1 MAIWQYDFAVVP
13 REELSPAIGASAT
26 KLTSEQFKTLK
37 FWAKMQP
44 AADFEAV
51 FQQWHAE
58 LKSWSSDLRMWGT
71 EESNR
76 IDVYSR
82 ADRVSCIGFRIEL
95 RSLSIRFIELL
106 ATFARQSNCVLVSAH
121 SLGVVEPLRE
131 TILSHLS
138 QSPGANNVWDWLSGT
153 KGSKLKEAHPQV
165 FLSHSSADK
174 AFVTRL
180 AVDLRSKD
188 VPVWFDRW
196 ELKVGDSLSSK
207 IADGINESG
216 WLAVVLS
223 KQSVSSAW
231 VQKELNAALARELR
245 DKNVYV
251 LPIVIEDCDI
261 PLFLLDKVYA
271 DFRGGYQHGLDALL
285 SRVLE
290 GG

>member
-1 MAIWQYDFAVVP
+1 MATWQYDFVVVP
-13 REELSPAIGASAT
+13 REELSSAVGASIA
-26 KLTSEQFKTLK
+26 KLSLEQFKTLK
-37 FWAKMQP
+37 FWTTTQP
-44 AADFEAV
+44 VADYGAV
-51 FQQWHAE
+51 FKQWRPE
-58 LKSWSSDLRMWGT
+58 LKSWSSDLKMWGA

-82 ADRVSCIGFRIEL
+82 AGRVFHIGFRVEL

-106 ATFARQSNCVLVSAH
+106 ASFARQSNCVLVSAH

-131 TILSHLS
+131 TILSHLFKS
-138 QSPGANNVWDWLSGT
+138 SGVNNVWDWLSGT
-153 KGSKLKEAHPQV
+153 KESKLKAPLPQV

-174 AFVTRL
+174 SFVTRL

-188 VPVWFDRW
+188 IPVWFDRW

-223 KQSVSSAW
+223 KQSVSSSW
-231 VQKELNAALARELR
+231 VKKELNAALARELQE
-245 DKNVYV
+245 KNVFV
-251 LPIVIEDCDI
+251 LPIIMEDCDI

-271 DFRGGYQHGLDALL
+271 DFKESYQHGLDVLL
-285 SRVLE
+285 KRLLE
-290 GG
+290 GD